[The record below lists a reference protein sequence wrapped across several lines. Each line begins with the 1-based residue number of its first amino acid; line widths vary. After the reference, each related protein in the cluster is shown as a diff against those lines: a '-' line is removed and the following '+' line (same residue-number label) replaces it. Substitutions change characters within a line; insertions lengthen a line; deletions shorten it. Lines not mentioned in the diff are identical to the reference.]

1 GVGRQLLLRAR
12 ARLRV
17 LGGPTGARARVVRAV
32 GLALRIQR
40 GRGDR
45 AGAGGRGRAAGP
57 GARAPHALGAA
68 HGLELVAGDPA
79 RRRGAVRRA
88 SLLLTPGLTAGA
100 RPPCAGTLR
109 EGVVASL
116 ALVPSVFVY
125 ATVFGGLALPPP

>member
-1 GVGRQLLLRAR
+1 
-12 ARLRV
+12 
-17 LGGPTGARARVVRAV
+17 
-32 GLALRIQR
+32 
-40 GRGDR
+40 
-45 AGAGGRGRAAGP
+45 GGRGRAASP

-68 HGLELVAGDPA
+68 HGLELIAGDPA

-125 ATVFGGLALPPP
+125 GTVFGGLAVQAGLTVAQVLGMCVLVFAGASQFVAGPVLPPPPPPAPPPPAPPLPY